1 MSFRDK
7 LAELLKKRR
16 FWKRKTKNKLKKLL
30 TSKNAYDRIYELS
43 LRQQRTLKTEQ
54 YVKPWKFYEQ
64 RLLVKPWSSREHSE
78 QNQNNSNNG

>member
-16 FWKRKTKNKLKKLL
+16 FKKRKTTNKLKKLL
-30 TSKNAYDRIYELS
+30 TSKNAYDKIYELS

-54 YVKPWKFYEQ
+54 YVKP
-64 RLLVKPWSSREHSE
+64 
-78 QNQNNSNNG
+78 